1 MALSPSSSL
10 PRRRPG
16 GTADCLVKI
25 RYRVG
30 GTWKKWCTCTIRDAD
45 DERTK
50 LLATVPF
57 VENILVTG
65 AVLGGWMPE
74 SKPKLARSAA
84 NETTR
89 PPHRRPPSSPTPGAA
104 A

>member
-1 MALSPSSSL
+1 MTSL
-10 PRRRPG
+10 PSRPPRPRSG

-25 RYRVG
+25 RYKVG
-30 GTWKKWCTCTIRDAD
+30 GTWKAWTTCPLRNAD

-50 LLATVPF
+50 LLGTIPF

-74 SKPKLARSAA
+74 RQPKLARSAA

-89 PPHRRPPSSPTPGAA
+89 PPHRPTPVSPRCA
-104 A
+104 

>member
-1 MALSPSSSL
+1 MGLSPSSPF
-10 PRRRPG
+10 PRRRPAG
-16 GTADCLVKI
+16 VDGCLVKI

-30 GTWKKWCTCTIRDAD
+30 GTWKKWCTCELRHAD

-50 LLATVPF
+50 LLGSVPF

-74 SKPKLARSAA
+74 RQPKLARSAA

-89 PPHRRPPSSPTPGAA
+89 PPHRPTPTAPRVA
-104 A
+104 